1 MRMVYC
7 STYGLRSFL
16 AVSAPLLRNTNPSAP
31 TKQCRLD
38 DFFGRLFCFWDVTT
52 FFAAGLDA
60 LVVFE
65 GVCLDAS
72 ISIALKSNAATQY
85 AATAT
90 THQRWVVDERVSNV
104 GGVEP
109 I

>member
-1 MRMVYC
+1 M
-7 STYGLRSFL
+7 FL
-16 AVSAPLLRNTNPSAP
+16 N
-31 TKQCRLD
+31 
-38 DFFGRLFCFWDVTT
+38 VTT

-90 THQRWVVDERVSNV
+90 THQRWVVAERVSNG